1 MRLTPGIT
9 GVIIAMT
16 AGAASL
22 NAASPGELDPPS
34 VVEQW
39 SDDSQATKIIDI
51 NFSDTRWPSTW
62 TAETGRDCPD
72 FSSGGY
78 VNAVLEVPANGGAG
92 DVTYP
97 VLFHNC
103 MFANKTSYGGYGGAT
118 AAFSRQYYLGE
129 KATNYNDWKQAG
141 HKNYLEDNIRYDSST
156 GKPIYGE
163 AGFVQMCRDAAAEI
177 DGTLTSLH
185 GWMEIDH
192 IPYVERVQWSWSSTS
207 WGRGIKCDIKIGDG
221 DWEPLVWMG
230 SERQKQGWTVYSD
243 QGYFMENVIDA
254 SDVSLRWRVWDGE
267 DLDNPVQG
275 DGNGGTAFTQAIDPM
290 AQRQAPRVHKVRIF
304 GNEISASDAELARNN
319 PIGDVGKLSNLDDFE
334 TGGKDNA
341 PDADAPLM
349 LLSVNPDGSADHTTI
364 QAAIDAI
371 PDGYRGIIYIAPG
384 VYEENVYAGT
394 KESHNKFISLIGSDP
409 ATTILTS
416 SVSRGAGAS
425 GVTFNDCAAL
435 NVYVPRFYAENLTI
449 RNTSGNVGQAEALY
463 TAGDAHMFKNC
474 VLSGYQDTYKANV
487 GSRGY
492 FVDCVVEGAVDFIY
506 DGGLEWFENCEIR
519 CVKGGGYITAPSS
532 SGMPMT
538 RVLFPELSAES
549 FYPGLFFNNC
559 RVTAADGVTA
569 GSYVLGRPWDEN
581 CGSMF
586 LNCVLGDHI
595 SAAGWRAWNGNE
607 NSASF
612 YEYNSINSDGEP
624 ADLSGRVSFARQAS
638 DAEVEAY
645 MNAKFMFERFSDVPF
660 DFNYILNSAT
670 APTNFTVNRK
680 GFTWESDEL
689 AAGYLIYLDGEL
701 VAMTETPSYTTTA
714 SGNYTVSTISRY
726 GVTSRAVEAREATR
740 VPAFPTA
747 EGFGKYATGG
757 RGGKIVKVTS
767 LADDG
772 SEGTLRWAFNQYK
785 NEPITIVFEVSGDI
799 ALSSELRVNRADWT
813 LAGQTAPGEGIVITR
828 NKVNFGG
835 SQNFIVRNVRFRIG
849 QKNLAGTILADNA
862 CGAENCS
869 NFIFDHCSFGWSVEE
884 NMNTADCHFLTVQY
898 CMVHEGLYNAG
909 HSKGVRGY
917 GCQWGGSP
925 ATYHH
930 NLLAHNQS
938 RSCRFNGAR
947 GEDYVVFMEYANN
960 VNYNYGKAGNCY
972 GGENTADISSY
983 NGKNSAHECN
993 FMNNYYRPGNA
1004 SNQSQVVFV
1013 NSSYARDG
1021 AKSWGPAKW
1030 YVNGNV
1036 AHGIASATADNW
1048 TAMQAEGYKLADI
1061 RVDER
1066 IVPENAYYKYSIAGA
1081 VGKYVPS
1088 HYMLENI
1095 QTADDAYAT
1104 VVAKAGCVNRDKVEK
1119 RVADDARTGTTTFGG
1134 KAMGASSGIID
1145 TENDAEGFFA
1155 YSTDYTVPTDSDGDG
1170 MPDEWEIANGYNP
1183 DVADNNELTENGY
1196 TAIEVY
1202 LAYLMGEDINKTP
1215 AGIDKVITSIGEMKY
1230 DATTSTLL
1238 IPEEAI
1244 GATVTIYSTDG
1255 KIVSTAT
1262 VNETAMSLLDCQ
1274 EGMLLIYL
1282 HGDSITPRVLKI
1294 IR

>member
-1 MRLTPGIT
+1 MRLTLGLF
-9 GVIIAMT
+9 GAFVAMT
-16 AGAASL
+16 TATSTLFAATQ
-22 NAASPGELDPPS
+22 GELDPPS

-39 SDDSQATKIIDI
+39 SDESKATKIIDI

-78 VNAVLEVPANGGAG
+78 VNAVLDVPVNGTG

-103 MFANKTSYGGYGGAT
+103 MFANKTSYGGYAGAT

-129 KATNYNDWKQAG
+129 KATNFNDWKQEG
-141 HKNYLEDNIRYDSST
+141 HKTYLEDNIRYDATT

-163 AGFVQMCRDAAAEI
+163 AGFVQMCRDAAIEI
-177 DGTLTSLH
+177 DGTPTSLH

-221 DWEPLVWMG
+221 EWKPLVWMG
-230 SERQKQGWTVYSD
+230 SERQKQGWTVFSD

-267 DLDNPVQG
+267 DMDNPVQG

-290 AQRQAPRVHKVRIF
+290 AMRQAPRVHKVRIF
-304 GNEISASDAELARNN
+304 GNEVTKEQSDFAREN
-319 PIGDVGKLSNLDDFE
+319 PVGDVGKLSDLSNFE

-349 LLSVNPDGSADHTTI
+349 LLRVSPDGAADYTSV
-364 QAAIDAI
+364 QAAIDAV
-371 PDGYRGIIYIAPG
+371 PDGYRGIIYIEPG
-384 VYEENVYAGT
+384 IYEENIYAGT
-394 KESHNKFISLIGSDP
+394 KDNHNKFISLIGSDP

-416 SVSRGAGAS
+416 SVSRGNANPGN
-425 GVTFNDCAAL
+425 TFNDCAAL

-463 TAGDAHMFKNC
+463 TAGDAHIFKNC

-492 FVDCVVEGAVDFIY
+492 FIDCLIEGAVDFIY

-519 CVKGGGYITAPSS
+519 CVKGGGYITAPSK

-559 RVTAADGVTA
+559 NVTAEDGVAA
-569 GSYVLGRPWDEN
+569 GSYALGRPWDEN
-581 CGSMF
+581 CGSMYI
-586 LNCVLGDHI
+586 NCTLGNHI
-595 SAAGWRAWNGNE
+595 SAAGWNAWNGNE
-607 NSASF
+607 RTASF
-612 YEYNSINSDGEP
+612 YEYNSLDTDGKP
-624 ADLSGRVSFARQAS
+624 VDISARASFSRQATA
-638 DAEVEAY
+638 AEIEAY
-645 MNAKFMFERFSDVPF
+645 MNAAFMFDRFSDVPF
-660 DFNYILNSAT
+660 DFNRILNSAT
-670 APTNFTVNRK
+670 APMNFTVTRK
-680 GFTWESDEL
+680 GFTWESDEM
-689 AAGYLIYLDGEL
+689 AAGYIVYRDGEL
-701 VAMTETPSYTTTA
+701 VAITDTPSYTATDDAT
-714 SGNYTVSTISRY
+714 YTVSTISRY
-726 GVTSRAVEAREATR
+726 GVTSRAVEAREASR
-740 VPAFPTA
+740 VLAFPTA

-757 RGGKIVKVTS
+757 RGGKVVKVTS
-767 LADDG
+767 LSDDG
-772 SEGTLRWAFNQYK
+772 SEGTLRWAFNQHK
-785 NEPITIVFEVSGDI
+785 GEPITIVFEVSGDI

-849 QKNLAGTILADNA
+849 QKNIAGDILAENA

-947 GEDYVVFMEYANN
+947 GEDYVVFIEYANN
-960 VNYNYGKAGNCY
+960 VNYNYGKTGNCY

-993 FMNNYYRPGNA
+993 FMNNYYRPGAA
-1004 SNQSQVVFV
+1004 SNPSQVVFV

-1036 AHGIASATADNW
+1036 AHGIESATTDNW
-1048 TAMQAEGYKLADI
+1048 SAMQAEGYKKDDI
-1061 RVDER
+1061 RVDSR
-1066 IVPENAYYKYSIAGA
+1066 IVPENPYYKYSVAGA

-1088 HYMLENI
+1088 QYMLENI
-1095 QTADDAYAT
+1095 QTADAAYT
-1104 VVAKAGCVNRDKVEK
+1104 SVVAKAGCINRDKVEK
-1119 RVADDARTGTTTFGG
+1119 RVAEDARLGTITYGG
-1134 KAMGASSGIID
+1134 KAMGVTSGIID

-1155 YSTDYTVPTDSDGDG
+1155 YSTDYTVPADTDGDG
-1170 MPDEWEIANGYNP
+1170 MPDEWEKANGYNP
-1183 DVADNNELTENGY
+1183 DIADNNELTEKGY
-1196 TAIEVY
+1196 TALEVY
-1202 LAYLMGEDINKTP
+1202 LASLMGEDINKTP
-1215 AGIDKVITSIGEMKY
+1215 AGICQVITSIGDMKY
-1230 DATTSTLL
+1230 DAASSTLTV
-1238 IPEEAI
+1238 PEEAV
-1244 GATVTIYSTDG
+1244 GATVTVYSADG
-1255 KIVSTAT
+1255 RIVRTVTAT
-1262 VNETAMSLLDCQ
+1262 QTAISLDGCPAGILLVN
-1274 EGMLLIYL
+1274 L